1 MYAELGEDANGAASF
16 DASAKIETNGEHTT
30 KNGKTKIKKNSDLRK
45 SLMDDG
51 EGQNNDLESGRR
63 KRFPGNSSL
72 MSSDDDPYYVFKE
85 DLLMKLELVDDG
97 LQRYERLVKN
107 TDTSVNG
114 AEVKDAKKQ
123 LKRHIKHAESTL
135 RDLQTTVR
143 MVEKKRDTFHD
154 IDDAELYE
162 RTSFT
167 ESCTDRI
174 KEAKN
179 GMNAQAIKTKF
190 LKDERAKS
198 KRRLGIADTKSEDE
212 ETSFIANNHADSQL
226 MMEKQ
231 DETLDE
237 LDDAVVRVGYMA
249 ENIHEELGQQNK
261 MLGDL
266 EDDLDNAEEQLGL
279 VMGKLAKIMKTKS
292 KLQLGTI
299 VALSA
304 IVLVLLFLVLYT

>member
-1 MYAELGEDANGAASF
+1 
-16 DASAKIETNGEHTT
+16 
-30 KNGKTKIKKNSDLRK
+30 
-45 SLMDDG
+45 
-51 EGQNNDLESGRR
+51 
-63 KRFPGNSSL
+63 
-72 MSSDDDPYYVFKE
+72 
-85 DLLMKLELVDDG
+85 
-97 LQRYERLVKN
+97 
-107 TDTSVNG
+107 VNG